1 MTTRRGDGSGG
12 DSFGL
17 PWRRLAELVEQSQ
30 PDTAYGRVEKI
41 VGPLVEARGPA
52 VRLGEACWLETPVPG
67 AGVERIPVEVVGFR
81 GDRNL
86 LMPLDRLGAVDC
98 RSVVV
103 PTGAGLRVPVGEAYV
118 GRVLDGLG
126 RPMDGAD
133 PPEADALRPVDA
145 RPPDPMARPRICEVM
160 PLGIRAIDACLTCGR
175 GQRVGIFAGSG
186 VGKSTLLGM
195 IARHA
200 RSRVNVIALVGE
212 RGREVRDFIERDL
225 GAGLARSVVVVATS
239 AEPPLLRT
247 RAAMTAMAHAEY
259 FRDRGHDV
267 LLMMD
272 SLSRLALAQ
281 REIGL
286 ALGEQATTRGFTP
299 SVFSLLP
306 ELLERSGTA
315 PTGSITGIYTVL
327 VEGDDM
333 EEPVADAARGLL
345 DGHVVL
351 SRKKAEARWF
361 PAIDVPASVSRVAR
375 ELVET
380 KRRVVVDRLRELLA
394 THAASEDLLRLGAY
408 QAGSDPALDEAVA
421 RHPALRAFL
430 TQDVEE
436 HVDWDETWK
445 ALEAVFA
452 EGTTP

>member
-1 MTTRRGDGSGG
+1 MSFDREDEGKGDPLGLHWSRYAEIVEGSSL
-12 DSFGL
+12 DL
-17 PWRRLAELVEQSQ
+17 R
-30 PDTAYGRVEKI
+30 YGRVEKI
-41 VGPLVEARGPA
+41 VGPLVEAKGPD
-52 VRLGEACWLETPVPG
+52 VRLGEACWLETKSLQG
-67 AGVERIPVEVVGFR
+67 GVDRIPVEVVGFR

-86 LMPLDRLGAVDC
+86 LMPLARLGAVDC
-98 RSVVV
+98 HSVVV
-103 PTGAGLRVPVGEAYV
+103 PTGSPLRVPVGDEFV

-126 RPMDGAD
+126 RPMDGK
-133 PPEADALRPVDA
+133 ALPATGRLRSVTGT
-145 RPPDPMARPRICEVM
+145 PPDPMQRPRISEVL

-225 GAGLARSVVVVATS
+225 GEGLDRSVVVVATS

-247 RAAMTAMAHAEY
+247 RAAMTAMAHAEH
-259 FRDRGHDV
+259 FRDQGHDV

-272 SLSRLALAQ
+272 SLTRLALAQ

-315 PTGSITGIYTVL
+315 PSGSITGLYTVL
-327 VEGDDM
+327 VEGDDLD
-333 EEPVADAARGLL
+333 EPVSDAARGLL

-375 ELVET
+375 DLLDEGQ
-380 KRRVVVDRLRELLA
+380 RASCDRARELLA
-394 THAASEDLLRLGAY
+394 CHAASEDLLRLGAY
-408 QAGSDPALDEAVA
+408 QGGSDPELDDAVA
-421 RHPALRAFL
+421 HHDALRAFL
-430 TQDVEE
+430 TQQVEE
-436 HVDWDETWK
+436 CSDWDETWTRLTE
-445 ALEAVFA
+445 ALE
-452 EGTTP
+452 